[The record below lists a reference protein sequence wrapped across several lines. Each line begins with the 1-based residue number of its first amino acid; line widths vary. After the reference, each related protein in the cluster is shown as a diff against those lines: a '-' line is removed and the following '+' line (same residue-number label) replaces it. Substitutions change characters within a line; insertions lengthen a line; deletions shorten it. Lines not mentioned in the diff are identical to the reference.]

1 MDDIRIDNT
10 VILDEVQVVAFNLG
24 EEEYAVD
31 ILAVQEINRLLHIT
45 RVPRSN
51 RFIEGVI
58 NLRGNVIPIINLHK
72 KFNLKQPENSDDT
85 RIIVFQVDDVKAG
98 FIVDGVSE
106 VLRLSAA
113 DIEETQSVY
122 GSLDANVI
130 RGIGKVQGRLVILLD
145 PARLLEL

>member
-1 MDDIRIDNT
+1 MYDKAETSALIN
-10 VILDEVQVVAFNLG
+10 EVQVVAFKLG
-24 EEEYAVD
+24 DEEYAVD

-45 RVPRSN
+45 RVPRAN

-72 KFNLKQPENSDDT
+72 KFNLGQPENSDDT
-85 RIIVFQVDDVKAG
+85 RIIVFQVADVKAG

-106 VLRLSAA
+106 VLRLNLA

-145 PARLLEL
+145 PAQLLEL

>member
-1 MDDIRIDNT
+1 MENQASVSAIIN
-10 VILDEVQVVAFNLG
+10 EVQVVAFRLG

-45 RVPRSN
+45 RVPRAN
-51 RFIEGVI
+51 GFIEGVI

-72 KFNLKQPENSDDT
+72 KFSLGEPSTSDDT
-85 RIIVFQVDDVKAG
+85 RIIVFQVEDVKAG

-106 VLRLSAA
+106 VLRLNGD

-130 RGIGKVQGRLVILLD
+130 RGIGKVNGRLVILLD